1 MQPFSVYDITTQV
14 GTIKYINTNNCQSK
28 YVKGNKGVHFM
39 HTICLSV
46 SQIVHSQ
53 VAIEIM

>member
-14 GTIKYINTNNCQSK
+14 SISILTIVNPNN
-28 YVKGNKGVHFM
+28 VKGNKGVHFM